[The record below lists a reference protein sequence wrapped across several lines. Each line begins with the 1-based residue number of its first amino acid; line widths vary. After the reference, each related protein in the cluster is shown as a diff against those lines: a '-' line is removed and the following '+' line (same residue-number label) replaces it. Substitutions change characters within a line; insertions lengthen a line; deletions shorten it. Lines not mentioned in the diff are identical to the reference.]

1 MREAWIL
8 LLFGLHNTFEFG
20 VRKTS
25 EEKKMCD
32 KIVVLLKIVCA
43 TVQVL
48 EEYVMIGKFLTVSV
62 KAAFLVYHYP
72 HLITWGIWWF
82 LFSVGGDKLF
92 GE

>member
-1 MREAWIL
+1 MSLREARIL
-8 LLFGLHNTFEFG
+8 LLFDLHNTFEFG

-32 KIVVLLKIVCA
+32 KFVILLKMVCA

-48 EEYVMIGKFLTVSV
+48 EEYVMIWKFLTISV

-72 HLITWGIWWF
+72 HLIT
-82 LFSVGGDKLF
+82 
-92 GE
+92 